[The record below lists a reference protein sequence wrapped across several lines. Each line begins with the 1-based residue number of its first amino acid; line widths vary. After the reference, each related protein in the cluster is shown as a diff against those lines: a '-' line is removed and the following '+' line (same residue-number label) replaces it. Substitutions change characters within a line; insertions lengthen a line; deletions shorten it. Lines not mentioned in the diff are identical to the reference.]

1 MKGVILAGGTGSR
14 LFPLTTVTN
23 KHLLPVYKKPMIYY
37 PLECMAKAGIEE
49 VMLVCGGNNAGD
61 YIRLLGNGHEFGLKH
76 LTYTYQPDATG
87 IAAALG
93 LCERYV
99 DGEPIMLILG
109 DNVLEYSIKQQADN
123 FRQQLAGNDGR
134 GAKILLAEVDNPKAY
149 GVAEMD
155 GETVKGIIE
164 KPDNP
169 KSNKAVIGVYFYDG
183 HVFDIVKTL
192 KPSGRGELEITDVN
206 NAYIDAGTMTADA
219 VHGWWGDC
227 GENLDFY
234 HEAGKKIAEI
244 GANKDV

>member
-14 LFPLTTVTN
+14 LYPLTTVTN

-37 PLECMAKAGIEE
+37 PLECMAKAGVEE

-93 LCERYV
+93 LCERYC
-99 DGEPIMLILG
+99 DGEEVMLILG
-109 DNVLEYSIKQQADN
+109 DNVLEYAIKEQADN
-123 FRQQLAGNDGR
+123 FRQQLAGNGGR
-134 GAKILLAEVDNPKAY
+134 GAKILLAEVENPKAY
-149 GVAEMD
+149 GVASMD
-155 GETVKGIIE
+155 GGKVTKIVE
-164 KPDNP
+164 KPEHP
-169 KSNKAVIGVYFYDG
+169 ESNKAVIGVYFYDG

-206 NAYIDAGTMTADA
+206 NAYIEQGVMTADP
-219 VHGWWGDC
+219 VKGWWGDC

-234 HEAGKKIAEI
+234 HEAGKTIAEL
-244 GANKDV
+244 GANKG

>member
-1 MKGVILAGGTGSR
+1 MKGIILAGGTGSR

-109 DNVLEYSIKQQADN
+109 DNVLEYSIKSAADN
-123 FRQQLAGNDGR
+123 YRKQLKATGGR
-134 GAKILLAEVDNPKAY
+134 GAKILLADVENPKAY

-155 GETVKGIIE
+155 GDKVVGIVE
-164 KPDNP
+164 KPENP

-206 NAYIDAGTMTADA
+206 NAYIEAGTMTADA
-219 VHGWWGDC
+219 VQGWWGDC

-244 GANKDV
+244 GANKEA